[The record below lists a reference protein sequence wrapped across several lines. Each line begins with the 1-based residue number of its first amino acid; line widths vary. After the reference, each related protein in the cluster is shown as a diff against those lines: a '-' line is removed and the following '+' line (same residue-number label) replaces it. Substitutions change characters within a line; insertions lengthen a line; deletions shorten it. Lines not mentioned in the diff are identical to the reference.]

1 MKRKM
6 LSNVTRVLMGAAMA
20 GGSLFAVQPEYR
32 NATEAFQLL
41 KEVQTRAAGLK
52 SDAWRLES
60 FTRGQLSWE
69 THADQLTQT
78 KEQVNY
84 IGERL
89 LQLMAVRDAEAPWQQ
104 QAIDSVVP
112 VAATIAAS
120 TEAAIEYLNDNQ
132 KVLWKTEYVDHLKTI
147 ADHADQ
153 LKESVDLYLEVAGT
167 QDKLEQLRTKAA
179 MPGS

>member
-6 LSNVTRVLMGAAMA
+6 LSNVTRVLMAAAMA

-32 NATEAFQLL
+32 DAAEASQLL
-41 KEVQTRAAGLK
+41 KEVQSRAAVLK

-89 LQLMAVRDAEAPWQQ
+89 LRLMAVRDAVAPWQQ
-104 QAIDSVVP
+104 QAIDSVMP

-120 TEAAIEYLNDNQ
+120 TEAAIGCLNDNQ
-132 KVLWKTEYVDHLKTI
+132 QVLWKAEYVDHLKTI
-147 ADHADQ
+147 ADHADL
-153 LKESVDLYLEVAGT
+153 LKESVDLHLELAGT
-167 QDKLEQLRTKAA
+167 QDKLEELRSKATV
-179 MPGS
+179 GL